1 MFSVGYPWALDCTP
15 TGKGPRDGFENG
27 SDGSEGVEFMA
38 LRIVWRNPVSLI
50 RNKPTLNRVR
60 RDQFGTV
67 YVVTYPH
74 LSQPF
79 ELTLRE
85 VA

>member
-1 MFSVGYPWALDCTP
+1 
-15 TGKGPRDGFENG
+15 
-27 SDGSEGVEFMA
+27 MA

-50 RNKPTLNRVR
+50 RNKPTLNPGR